1 MLDEKREER
10 ERREVI
16 SYQEEQLIN
25 AAAEFDCRGN
35 NFLFFCQDSSCYPRS
50 YRRRL

>member
-10 ERREVI
+10 ERGDVI

-25 AAAEFDCRGN
+25 ATAEFD
-35 NFLFFCQDSSCYPRS
+35 S
-50 YRRRL
+50 